1 MGGWVGGWMDGWMWV
16 GGWMGEWVSGW
27 IITRGEMN
35 LSQLALLESLNGER
49 RQRRRSHEHLV
60 KGFRVK

>member
-1 MGGWVGGWMDGWMWV
+1 MDEWV